1 MKLTKWGS
9 GKFPKPQKAYI
20 AVVVPHVNKD
30 NKLVYQWV
38 TDIWYQGQKVWIC
51 KNHEKAY
58 LWGNKRHAEEFVTA
72 LAWNGQAAYTVTVF
86 PDSIPENN
94 W

>member
-30 NKLVYQWV
+30 NKLVYQW
-38 TDIWYQGQKVWIC
+38 G
-51 KNHEKAY
+51 H
-58 LWGNKRHAEEFVTA
+58 
-72 LAWNGQAAYTVTVF
+72 
-86 PDSIPENN
+86 
-94 W
+94 